1 MSSDEATW
9 QAHSESVA
17 NPIGLG
23 KTSSLTLAAD
33 LIWHF

>member
-1 MSSDEATW
+1 MASDEATW
-9 QAHSESVA
+9 LNRSEA
-17 NPIGLG
+17 AAIPTGLG